1 VTAERWVV
9 LEPLDTLTIRDGRAF
24 DAGLQSVAH
33 AVQPSPSTL
42 AGAIGAAFG
51 APPGAGLDAAARGSL
66 VPEQLL
72 GPVPVI
78 RRDGVWRARWPVPF
92 DVVRVDAG
100 SAPRRLTRHSP
111 VDGNSE
117 IPVGAAHDLQGRV
130 AILLTGEGD
139 PAGGWWETAE
149 LADYLAYGD
158 VSGDTVAA
166 PWDTERR
173 VGLAL
178 NEDGTASEG
187 LLYSTEHLRPADGMG
202 FAVCCVGGPS
212 APLADTVPLGGRG
225 RCAQVHDGVSAPAL
239 PSPATRA
246 PDGRLLLYLA
256 TPSVFADGWRPDL
269 SSSWAAAELAAAAL
283 GDPQVITTAIADR
296 ITGAIRGGQL
306 MWAVPAGSVY
316 YLKFG
321 TEAAAL
327 EAAAGLR
334 HRTLPQVRDALAT
347 AGFGFALTGSW

>member
-1 VTAERWVV
+1 MNAERWVV

-42 AGAIGAAFG
+42 AGAIGAAYR
-51 APPGAGLDAAARGSL
+51 APPGAGLDAAARGRQ
-66 VPEQLL
+66 VPERLL

-78 RRDGVWRARWPVPF
+78 RKNGIWRTRWPVPF
-92 DVVRVDAG
+92 DVVGADAD
-100 SAPRRLTRHSP
+100 SVPRRLTVGSRA
-111 VDGNSE
+111 DGGSE
-117 IPVGAAHDLQGRV
+117 ILAGVEHDLRGSV
-130 AILLTGEGD
+130 TTLLTGEGD
-139 PAGGWWETAE
+139 PVGGWWETAE
-149 LADYLAYGD
+149 LADYLAEGD

-178 NEDGTASEG
+178 NEDGTASERM
-187 LLYSTEHLRPADGMG
+187 LYSTEHLRPADGLG
-202 FAVCCVGGPS
+202 FAVCCIGGPS

-225 RCAQVHDGVSAPAL
+225 RCAQVHDEVDAPVL
-239 PSPATRA
+239 PPPAARA
-246 PDGRLLLYLA
+246 SDGRLLLYLA
-256 TPSVFADGWRPDL
+256 SPAVFTGGWRPDL
-269 SSSWAAAELAAAAL
+269 SCWAGAELVAAAL
-283 GDPQVITTAIADR
+283 GDPQVITTATADR
-296 ITGAIRGGQL
+296 ATGAIGGGQL

-321 TEAAAL
+321 SEAAAL

-334 HRTLPQVRDALAT
+334 RSTLPQARDALAT

>member
-9 LEPLDTLTIRDGRAF
+9 FEPLDTLTIRDGRAF

-51 APPGAGLDAAARGSL
+51 APPGAGLDAAARGSK
-66 VPEQLL
+66 VPEQLF
-72 GPVPVI
+72 GPVPVV
-78 RRDGVWRARWPVPF
+78 RRDGIWRARWPVPF
-92 DVVRVDAG
+92 DVVRVDAD
-100 SAPRRLTRHSP
+100 SAPRRLTGHGP
-111 VDGNSE
+111 ADGNSE
-117 IPVGAAHDLQGRV
+117 IPAGAAHDLQGQV
-130 AILLTGEGD
+130 AALLTGEGD
-139 PAGGWWETAE
+139 PAGGWWESAE
-149 LADYLAYGD
+149 LADYLTDGD

-178 NEDGTASEG
+178 NEAGAAAEG
-187 LLYSTEHLRPADGMG
+187 MLYSTEHLRPVDGMG
-202 FAVCCVGGPS
+202 FAVRCIGGPC

-225 RCAQVHDGVSAPAL
+225 RSAQVYDTVSAPVL
-239 PSPATRA
+239 PSPAARA

-269 SSSWAAAELAAAAL
+269 SPWTGAELVAAAL
-283 GDPQVITTAIADR
+283 GNPQVIATATADR
-296 ITGAIRGGQL
+296 TTGAVRSGQL

-316 YLKFG
+316 YLKFDS
-321 TEAAAL
+321 EAAAL
-327 EAAAGLR
+327 AAATGLR
-334 HRTLPQVRDALAT
+334 RSTLPQARDALAT
-347 AGFGFALTGSW
+347 AGFGFVLTGSW